1 MVLIGNPF
9 KWCRA
14 IQMSNCYHSEGHA
27 AACEYG
33 TTYYMIMFG
42 IIQVIVSQIPD
53 FRNIKWLSVV
63 AATMSFAYSTIG
75 SGLGLAKVI
84 GAKIGKSD

>member
-1 MVLIGNPF
+1 
-9 KWCRA
+9 
-14 IQMSNCYHSEGHA
+14 MSNCYHSEGHA
-27 AACEYG
+27 AACDYG
-33 TTYYMIMFG
+33 TTYYMIIFG

-84 GAKIGKSD
+84 GAKNRKKSD